1 MVGAFVIELIAQ
13 CALLHE
19 GFERSLAD
27 ARPSLSANAEG
38 GQLSVADELFE
49 DDPAAADGFGRFG
62 HGEYKWW

>member
-27 ARPSLSANAEG
+27 ARPSLSADRERGEFASAN
-38 GQLSVADELFE
+38 ELFE
-49 DDPAAADGFGRFG
+49 DDPAAPDSFRCFGNRQD
-62 HGEYKWW
+62 KWW

>member
-27 ARPSLSANAEG
+27 ARPSLSADRERGEFA
-38 GQLSVADELFE
+38 SADEFLE
-49 DDPAAADGFGRFG
+49 DDPAAANGFGRFG
-62 HGEYKWW
+62 NRQDKWW